1 MCMQSTLYC
10 SKINSI
16 SQLDA
21 KTLIIVKQV
30 REIIVNRPLDLVKQ
44 CTLPLQIM
52 DILMKQTKNK
62 RLGLK

>member
-16 SQLDA
+16 SQLAA

-30 REIIVNRPLDLVKQ
+30 REIIVNRPLGLVKQ